1 MSVDIQ
7 GCGETGA
14 GHGQGERIPLSRRHL
29 RKTSGQLRKDGF
41 ILATALHLLFL
52 APAYLCQ
59 RFLGWPEL
67 PVLTWAGL
75 LEWIYILPALLWLR
89 RQGQAQRANGV
100 LMNAIGVFLVY
111 AFLTAVL
118 WATT

>member
-1 MSVDIQ
+1 MNVDIQ

-14 GHGQGERIPLSRRHL
+14 GHRQSERIPLSQRHL
-29 RKTSGQLRKDGF
+29 RKTPVQLRKDGF

-52 APAYLCQ
+52 APAYLVRQ
-59 RFLGWPEL
+59 FLGWPEL

-75 LEWIYILPALLWLR
+75 LEWIYILPAYWWLR
-89 RQGQAQRANGV
+89 KHAQAHRANGV

-111 AFLTAVL
+111 AFLSAVPRM
-118 WATT
+118 TT